1 MVETINVVRKIRM
14 LFNSLYE
21 THHQIVK
28 IQNLKKNMKK

>member
-21 THHQIVK
+21 THQIVK